1 MFMKDGLIRKVM
13 LSIVM
18 ALSFMGG
25 LLAIFGVFL
34 RWGFRVG
41 ILRAPDITG
50 WDMITT
56 TIAGNLNVFLVLIGG
71 AIAFLG
77 GLALALFRDR
87 TFGQKIVLCLL
98 GLGMVFTVIGCIWSI
113 QKYGSVPP
121 GLFVSMLGTL
131 LLAIGALLLI
141 FVNLYQVSR

>member
-1 MFMKDGLIRKVM
+1 MEGGLIRKVI
-13 LSIVM
+13 LSIGM
-18 ALSFMGG
+18 ALSLIGS

-34 RWGFRVG
+34 RWGFRVD
-41 ILRAPDITG
+41 IFRPPDITG

-56 TIAGNLNVFLVLIGG
+56 TIPGNLNVFLVLIGG

-77 GLALALFRDR
+77 GLALALFRR
-87 TFGQKIVLCLL
+87 PGLGQKIALCLW
-98 GLGMVFTVIGCIWSI
+98 GLGMVFTVTGCIWSI

-141 FVNLYQVSR
+141 FIKPQR